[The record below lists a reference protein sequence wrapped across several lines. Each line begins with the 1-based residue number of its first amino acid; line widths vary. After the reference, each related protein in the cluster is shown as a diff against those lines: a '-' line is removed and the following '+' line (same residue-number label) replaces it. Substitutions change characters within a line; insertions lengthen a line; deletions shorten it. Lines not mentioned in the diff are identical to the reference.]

1 VVGAV
6 ALAIGVPAGI
16 AGCASS
22 GDDGAKADGHNS
34 TTIATTP
41 PVKNIEP
48 GQPVTAQTL
57 AAVDPVL
64 FYESVA
70 KRQMTAPI
78 ERLRTSAFSPQE
90 FASHDL
96 QSISDIAID
105 HSNDKFYSVRS
116 IFLGPDDDDPANLA
130 CLAGKEMHWSGKQWM
145 QSKFGIMLCDQKPY
159 LGGNDSVVSSG
170 LTASQA
176 EKVLA
181 TLRTYEGYVN
191 VAKPTL
197 LSSGGKTY
205 VRQVVDFKPIVLTD
219 DIYFGAAISMWSFR
233 EAGLDPATWPW
244 SNTFGLL
251 GGIHMV
257 YYLDTSTLLPVAAF
271 QRAIDTPAHNGKP
284 AVKHTRIQV
293 VNYSFPKTLPTPALG
308 KSANTLSVS
317 LPGGWK
323 VQ

>member
-1 VVGAV
+1 MAWRV
-6 ALAIGVPAGI
+6 
-16 AGCASS
+16 SS
-22 GDDGAKADGHNS
+22 GDDDTDTGGHGS
-34 TTIATTP
+34 TGSSTATP
-41 PVKNIEP
+41 PERRNIEP

-57 AAVDPVL
+57 AAVEPVL
-64 FYESVA
+64 FYESVV

-78 ERLRTSAFSPQE
+78 ERLRTSGFGNPQE
-90 FASHDL
+90 FTSHDL

-105 HSNDKFYSVRS
+105 HSTDKFYRVQS
-116 IFLGPDDDDPANLA
+116 IFLGPDDDEPTNRA
-130 CLAGKEMHWSGKQWM
+130 CLAGKEMDWSDSGKQWE
-145 QSKFGIMLCDQKPY
+145 QSTIDGMLCDEKPH
-159 LGGNDSVVSSG
+159 LGGNDSIVSSG

-176 EKVLA
+176 DKVLA

-205 VRQVVDFKPIVLTD
+205 VRQVVDFKPIVLSD
-219 DIYFGAAISMWSFR
+219 DHYFGAAISMWSFR
-233 EAGLDPATWPW
+233 EAGLDPVTWPW
-244 SNTFGLL
+244 ANPFSLA

-257 YYLDTSTLLPVAAF
+257 YYFDTSTLLPVAAF
-271 QRAIDTPAHNGKP
+271 QRGIDTPAHKGKP
-284 AVKHTRIQV
+284 AVKHTTIQI

-317 LPGGWK
+317 LPEGWK

>member
-1 VVGAV
+1 M
-6 ALAIGVPAGI
+6 
-16 AGCASS
+16 
-22 GDDGAKADGHNS
+22 
-34 TTIATTP
+34 
-41 PVKNIEP
+41 
-48 GQPVTAQTL
+48 
-57 AAVDPVL
+57 L
-64 FYESVA
+64 FYESVV

-78 ERLRTSAFSPQE
+78 ERLRTSELSRRSSP
-90 FASHDL
+90 HDL

-105 HSNDKFYSVRS
+105 HSNDKFYSVREH
-116 IFLGPDDDDPANLA
+116 LPGPEDDDPANMA
-130 CLAGKEMHWSGKQWM
+130 CLAGKEMHWSGEQWK
-145 QSKFGIMLCDQKPY
+145 QSKFDTMLCDQKPV
-159 LGGNDSVVSSG
+159 LGGNDSIVSSG

-205 VRQVVDFKPIVLTD
+205 VRQVVDFKSIVLAD
-219 DIYFGAAISMWSFR
+219 GNCFGSAISMWSFR

-244 SNTFGLL
+244 SHAFSLV

-257 YYLDTSTLLPVAAF
+257 YYLDTGRLLPVAAF
-271 QRAIDTPAHNGKP
+271 QRGIGAPACNGNP
-284 AVKHTRIQV
+284 AVKRDSIQV

-323 VQ
+323 VR